1 MKKRQKNYTKITFF
15 SSDIEKL
22 DEIISKYKE
31 AIQAESDSAAL
42 FMIEQY
48 EFRRA
53 KLYRL
58 LCIELLS
65 LPMESSINY
74 LPLVQNIA
82 KLYTESQD
90 LQPKIKQDIQKWAV

>member
-1 MKKRQKNYTKITFF
+1 MKNNPKNYTKISFL

-22 DEIISKYKE
+22 DEIISKYTE
-31 AIQAESDSAAL
+31 SFQTESDSATL
-42 FMIEQY
+42 FMIAQY

-65 LPMESSINY
+65 LPMESSVNY

-90 LQPKIKQDIQKWAV
+90 LQTKIKEDIQKWAV